1 MADPFAP
8 GDRLY
13 CTGDRVRCRADG
25 QIEFLGR
32 TDNQV
37 KIRGFRIELGEIE
50 AALTANSL
58 VHDAVVMPTQH
69 GGRLVAYVAPQ
80 PHAKANGVNGGA
92 WSELELRLR
101 TELRNR
107 LPDYMVPSDFVIL
120 PALPLTAHGKIDR
133 RALPAPDGIAPAVMP
148 AAAPRT
154 PLESVLTRMWS
165 EVLDIDAVGVNDN
178 FFERGGHSLLATQLV
193 SRVREWLKAEVPLK
207 TLFRAPTPALFAAE
221 LLIAAPNS
229 SAILRAAQLV
239 VSVSQLSEDEA
250 REMLT
255 RADDR
260 RDEGSIT

>member
-1 MADPFAP
+1 
-8 GDRLY
+8 
-13 CTGDRVRCRADG
+13 
-25 QIEFLGR
+25 
-32 TDNQV
+32 
-37 KIRGFRIELGEIE
+37 
-50 AALTANSL
+50 
-58 VHDAVVMPTQH
+58 
-69 GGRLVAYVAPQ
+69 
-80 PHAKANGVNGGA
+80 
-92 WSELELRLR
+92 
-101 TELRNR
+101 
-107 LPDYMVPSDFVIL
+107 MVPSDFVIL

-133 RALPAPDGIAPAVMP
+133 RALPAPDEIAPAVAP

-207 TLFRAPTPALFAAE
+207 TLFRAPTPALFATE
-221 LLIAAPNS
+221 LLIAAPDS